1 MGFLDCLGRG
11 EGGRGCQVS
20 QFVAGG
26 PGGSLCVETS
36 QSVSQSVG
44 VFSFHLG
51 RVLTGGG
58 GVVVMISRSLQSSS
72 DPHVSRARL

>member
-11 EGGRGCQVS
+11 GGCQVS

-26 PGGSLCVETS
+26 PGGSLGVETS
-36 QSVSQSVG
+36 GETSG
-44 VFSFHLG
+44 GIFSFHLG